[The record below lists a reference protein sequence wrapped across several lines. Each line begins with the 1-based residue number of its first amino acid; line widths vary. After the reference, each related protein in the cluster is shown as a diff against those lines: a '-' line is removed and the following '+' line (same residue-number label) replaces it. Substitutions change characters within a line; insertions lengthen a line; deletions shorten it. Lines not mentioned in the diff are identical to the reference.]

1 MTIKSELII
10 VVIDIILNFLV
21 VSWLTTLK
29 LVIFLTFVLFAI
41 VIFSTTAF
49 RLETFTIIDNSWIL
63 FLLDP
68 FLLLFVG
75 SQWDVGSRVIYLI
88 LVCSDGRIRSVF
100 VMALI
105 DRIQLRLF
113 IGLVCGLTGLVC
125 VQLISSILLQLVILI
140 YVFFVLPVI
149 R

>member
-125 VQLISSILLQLVILI
+125 VQLISSILWQLVILI

>member
-10 VVIDIILNFLV
+10 VVINIILNFLV

-29 LVIFLTFVLFAI
+29 LVIFLTFVLLAI

-49 RLETFTIIDNSWIL
+49 RLETFTIINNSWIL
-63 FLLDP
+63 FLLDR
-68 FLLLFVG
+68 FLLLLVG
-75 SQWDVGSRVIYLI
+75 SQLDVGSWVINLI
-88 LVCSDGRIRSVF
+88 LVCSDGRVRSVF

-113 IGLVCGLTGLVC
+113 IGLFCGMTGLVY
-125 VQLISSILLQLVILI
+125 VQLISSV
-140 YVFFVLPVI
+140 
-149 R
+149 